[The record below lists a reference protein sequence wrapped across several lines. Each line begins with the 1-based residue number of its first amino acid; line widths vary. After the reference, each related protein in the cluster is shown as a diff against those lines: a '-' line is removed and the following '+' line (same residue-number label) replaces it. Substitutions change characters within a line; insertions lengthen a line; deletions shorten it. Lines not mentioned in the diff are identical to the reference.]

1 LKCLHQL
8 LNCLGITSVAELLEL
23 NCKKIHEEWRACLF
37 NFDIDAAIDGF
48 DAETLEQI
56 GDIFHEASNYI
67 KKVGVDDGPC
77 LFEEMSNE
85 LQSKKE
91 SRSGSMGSECC

>member
-1 LKCLHQL
+1 MFTPTFKLPWDYIGC
-8 LNCLGITSVAELLEL
+8 GTPRIELQ
-23 NCKKIHEEWRACLF
+23 KIHEEWRACLF

-85 LQSKKE
+85 LQSKEE
-91 SRSGSMGSECC
+91 SRSGSVGSECC